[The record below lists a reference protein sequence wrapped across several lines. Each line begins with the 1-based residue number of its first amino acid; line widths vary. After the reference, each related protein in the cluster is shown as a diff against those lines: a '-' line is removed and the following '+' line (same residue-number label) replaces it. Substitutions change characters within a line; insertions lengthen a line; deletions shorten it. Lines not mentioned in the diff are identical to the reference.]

1 MSDDEDDELDLDVSW
16 IEMYKDLEKNYDDF
30 YKEKPEN
37 IEMIFLYIN
46 QESKLETINTTTYIL
61 DLNGSIPKNNLI
73 NIIKEHRYKNGKKYS
88 LKNILKYNITLEPED
103 VIHMLSVDNKEGK
116 AFLSQESYN
125 RDICFAD
132 TVCILQNL
140 NSLYFIFNETL
151 SKSQRQEQQLTRKIK
166 PIPATD
172 KTRRKRI

>member
-37 IEMIFLYIN
+37 IEMFFLYIN
-46 QESKLETINTTTYIL
+46 EDSVLETINTTTYIL
-61 DLNGSIPKNNLI
+61 DLTGSIPKNNLI

-88 LKNILKYNITLEPED
+88 LKNILKYNITIEPED
-103 VIHMLSVDNKEGK
+103 VIHMLSVANKEGK
-116 AFLSQESYN
+116 TFLSQESYN
-125 RDICFAD
+125 RDIHFAD

-151 SKSQRQEQQLTRKIK
+151 SKSRRQQLTRKITT
-166 PIPATD
+166 IPAND

>member
-103 VIHMLSVDNKEGK
+103 VIHMLSVDNKEGE

>member
-1 MSDDEDDELDLDVSW
+1 MSDDEADELDLDVSW
-16 IEMYKDLEKNYDDF
+16 IERYKELEKDYDDF

-37 IEMIFLYIN
+37 IEMFFLYVN
-46 QESKLETINTTTYIL
+46 QDSELETINTTTYIL
-61 DLNGSIPKNNLI
+61 DLAGCIPRDNLI
-73 NIIKEHRYKNGKKYS
+73 NIIKEHRHKNGKKYN

-103 VIHMLSVDNKEGK
+103 VIHMLSVDNQEGRV
-116 AFLSQESYN
+116 FVTQESYN
-125 RDICFAD
+125 RDIHFAD

-151 SKSQRQEQQLTRKIK
+151 LKSRRQHEVTRKI
-166 PIPATD
+166 ANVRVND